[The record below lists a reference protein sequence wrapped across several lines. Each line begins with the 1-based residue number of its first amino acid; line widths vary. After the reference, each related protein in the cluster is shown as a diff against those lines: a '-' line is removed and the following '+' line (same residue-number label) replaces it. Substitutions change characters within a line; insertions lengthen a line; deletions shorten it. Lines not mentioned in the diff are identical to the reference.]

1 MAGLRHLKLACHPSP
16 LPCVDTLNAGP
27 HRARAPGPRRKLQD
41 ALAPVSLKV
50 TNDSHKHAG
59 HAGNPGGE
67 PDAETHFR
75 IEVQAGA
82 PFTCHNLNLL
92 APAYQRK

>member
-1 MAGLRHLKLACHPSP
+1 LH
-16 LPCVDTLNAGP
+16 
-27 HRARAPGPRRKLQD
+27 RKLQER
-41 ALAPVSLKV
+41 LAPVSLKV

-75 IEVQAGA
+75 IEV
-82 PFTCHNLNLL
+82 
-92 APAYQRK
+92 